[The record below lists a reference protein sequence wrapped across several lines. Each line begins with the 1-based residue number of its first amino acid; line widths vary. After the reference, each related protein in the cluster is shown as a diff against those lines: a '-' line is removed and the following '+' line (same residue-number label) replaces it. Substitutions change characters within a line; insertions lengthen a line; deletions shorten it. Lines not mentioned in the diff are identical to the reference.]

1 MAYNLSLA
9 CQDGSAP
16 DLSMQLLSALC
27 HSLGTGEFSDDVAL
41 SLLMALGRLIYKNQE
56 SIELVSAFDVN
67 INRFIQNSTSVKVKN
82 AAEEI
87 NLLLKTPVE

>member
-1 MAYNLSLA
+1 LAYNLSLA
-9 CQDGSAP
+9 CQDGFAP

-27 HSLGTGEFSDDVAL
+27 HSLGTGEFSEDVAL

-67 INRFIQNSTSVKVKN
+67 IDRFTQNTESVKLKQ

-87 NLLLKTPVE
+87 KLLLQTPVE